1 MEKKYL
7 QIIGC
12 GASQG
17 VPTADGNWGNCK
29 KNKKNIR
36 KRSSVFIKYNNI
48 RILLD
53 TSPDLR
59 FQLLDNN
66 ISDLDCVF
74 FTHSH
79 ADHIFGINELR
90 SFYIKKKQKINIYS
104 TKECILS
111 LQKIFSYLFK
121 SSNHYPSILR
131 KNIIKKSIVIKKN
144 KQKIIIEKL
153 DVTHGKTK
161 TIGYKI
167 NNQVAY
173 IPDCKIIPQKTINK
187 IHGIEYLIIDCFRI
201 KKHNLHINLNES
213 IKYIEKIKPKKAFLT
228 HMSKDFDYK
237 VLKKRLKKYKII
249 QPSFD
254 GMKIALS

>member
-36 KRSSVFIKYNNI
+36 KRSSIFIKYNNI

-111 LQKIFSYLFK
+111 LQKMFSYLFK
-121 SSNHYPSILR
+121 SNNH
-131 KNIIKKSIVIKKN
+131 
-144 KQKIIIEKL
+144 
-153 DVTHGKTK
+153 
-161 TIGYKI
+161 
-167 NNQVAY
+167 
-173 IPDCKIIPQKTINK
+173 
-187 IHGIEYLIIDCFRI
+187 
-201 KKHNLHINLNES
+201 
-213 IKYIEKIKPKKAFLT
+213 
-228 HMSKDFDYK
+228 
-237 VLKKRLKKYKII
+237 
-249 QPSFD
+249 
-254 GMKIALS
+254 

>member
-90 SFYIKKKQKINIYS
+90 SFYNVARY
-104 TKECILS
+104 CA
-111 LQKIFSYLFK
+111 
-121 SSNHYPSILR
+121 
-131 KNIIKKSIVIKKN
+131 
-144 KQKIIIEKL
+144 
-153 DVTHGKTK
+153 
-161 TIGYKI
+161 
-167 NNQVAY
+167 QV
-173 IPDCKIIPQKTINK
+173 
-187 IHGIEYLIIDCFRI
+187 
-201 KKHNLHINLNES
+201 
-213 IKYIEKIKPKKAFLT
+213 
-228 HMSKDFDYK
+228 
-237 VLKKRLKKYKII
+237 
-249 QPSFD
+249 
-254 GMKIALS
+254 